1 MNVAVIGDKNVGKTT
16 LIQLFL
22 SPHERVQPTPTLM
35 LDTYSFMFRVG
46 FQKKI
51 RIHITEISLDKC
63 LMLAGPHLRN
73 IDLAVVVYDV
83 TRPDRYFMVK
93 EWFKLLEA
101 HPPRAC
107 IVVCS
112 KNDCI
117 VPSIPGPSV
126 ENYIE
131 TYKRLGWSLSH
142 IRVNPYKYSLFTSQ
156 FINTVSKIYTRNVP
170 KKEVPVAWR
179 PVVLTATEPKWECSI
194 L

>member
-117 VPSIPGPSV
+117 VPSIPGLRWKTTSRPTSVLGGPSH
-126 ENYIE
+126 
-131 TYKRLGWSLSH
+131 TYG
-142 IRVNPYKYSLFTSQ
+142 
-156 FINTVSKIYTRNVP
+156 
-170 KKEVPVAWR
+170 
-179 PVVLTATEPKWECSI
+179 
-194 L
+194 